1 MCPCPCMRKQ
11 RKNYARRCKLKVT
24 SHAKIER
31 NTSVGACS
39 HKRLFRSI
47 FIPCVQ
53 RTHSTAVNEINV
65 ECPLRHIYELS
76 AWLVTQGCR
85 KPDERPPV
93 PLLPPQRG
101 HRRQDQASLY
111 PSSSLNYYPCQG
123 QSALSMPNFN
133 EASLSDTLQ
142 LVYSY
147 KILWET
153 GSLIPFYI
161 GHYYNNQSSHQW
173 LLLLRK
179 KLPISLI

>member
-1 MCPCPCMRKQ
+1 MIGSLLTNHGFYFWR
-11 RKNYARRCKLKVT
+11 
-24 SHAKIER
+24 HAA
-31 NTSVGACS
+31 NA
-39 HKRLFRSI
+39 L
-47 FIPCVQ
+47 
-53 RTHSTAVNEINV
+53 
-65 ECPLRHIYELS
+65 
-76 AWLVTQGCR
+76 
-85 KPDERPPV
+85 
-93 PLLPPQRG
+93 
-101 HRRQDQASLY
+101 LY
-111 PSSSLNYYPCQG
+111 PSSAAAWAQMTGASFSVPFFRRSVGTGDRIKLLCTLFPPQCELNYYPCQG

>member
-1 MCPCPCMRKQ
+1 MPHSFFHILFLCLGTILIFGIPSPC
-11 RKNYARRCKLKVT
+11 
-24 SHAKIER
+24 
-31 NTSVGACS
+31 
-39 HKRLFRSI
+39 
-47 FIPCVQ
+47 
-53 RTHSTAVNEINV
+53 
-65 ECPLRHIYELS
+65 LS
-76 AWLVTQGCR
+76 CALGISY
-85 KPDERPPV
+85 PFRPPY
-93 PLLPPQRG
+93 PFSRCAPDISCTFRP
-101 HRRQDQASLY
+101 LY
-111 PSSSLNYYPCQG
+111 PFSRLNYYPCQG

-153 GSLIPFYI
+153 GYLIPFYI

>member
-1 MCPCPCMRKQ
+1 MRRTANSFCILFPASTWAQ
-11 RKNYARRCKLKVT
+11 MTGASFSVPFFRL
-24 SHAKIER
+24 
-31 NTSVGACS
+31 SVGTGDRGKLVCALKPRCGAL
-39 HKRLFRSI
+39 HTRFDDYTPR
-47 FIPCVQ
+47 
-53 RTHSTAVNEINV
+53 NEI
-65 ECPLRHIYELS
+65 
-76 AWLVTQGCR
+76 
-85 KPDERPPV
+85 
-93 PLLPPQRG
+93 
-101 HRRQDQASLY
+101 
-111 PSSSLNYYPCQG
+111 NYYPCQG

-173 LLLLRK
+173 LLLLRN

>member
-1 MCPCPCMRKQ
+1 MTGASFSVPFF
-11 RKNYARRCKLKVT
+11 RR
-24 SHAKIER
+24 
-31 NTSVGACS
+31 SVGTGDRGKLLC
-39 HKRLFRSI
+39 
-47 FIPCVQ
+47 
-53 RTHSTAVNEINV
+53 T
-65 ECPLRHIYELS
+65 
-76 AWLVTQGCR
+76 
-85 KPDERPPV
+85 
-93 PLLPPQRG
+93 LLPPQRG
-101 HRRQDQASLY
+101 HRGQEQTSLY
-111 PSSSLNYYPCQG
+111 PSSASTWAQEIESSFSVPILPPQRELNYYPCQG

>member
-1 MCPCPCMRKQ
+1 MRRTPRYEIRLAAFYADNLMNSVAHCVGFYLRDIVEEKCRLRPACRKLPGLNRGKTRITPRLSETSGAQQ
-11 RKNYARRCKLKVT
+11 RKNKNYAPL
-24 SHAKIER
+24 
-31 NTSVGACS
+31 VG
-39 HKRLFRSI
+39 I
-47 FIPCVQ
+47 
-53 RTHSTAVNEINV
+53 
-65 ECPLRHIYELS
+65 
-76 AWLVTQGCR
+76 
-85 KPDERPPV
+85 
-93 PLLPPQRG
+93 
-101 HRRQDQASLY
+101 
-111 PSSSLNYYPCQG
+111 NYYPCQG

-153 GSLIPFYI
+153 SSLIPFYI

>member
-1 MCPCPCMRKQ
+1 MEDFIFFSPLMPT
-11 RKNYARRCKLKVT
+11 LF
-24 SHAKIER
+24 
-31 NTSVGACS
+31 
-39 HKRLFRSI
+39 KRLGYHGFFLPLIPTLFKCRGYHGFFLSLIPTFFMRRGYHGFFLSLIPTLSI
-47 FIPCVQ
+47 
-53 RTHSTAVNEINV
+53 
-65 ECPLRHIYELS
+65 
-76 AWLVTQGCR
+76 
-85 KPDERPPV
+85 
-93 PLLPPQRG
+93 
-101 HRRQDQASLY
+101 
-111 PSSSLNYYPCQG
+111 NYYPCQG

>member
-1 MCPCPCMRKQ
+1 MDDFIFFSPLMPTLFKCLGYHGFFLSLIPTFSKQ
-11 RKNYARRCKLKVT
+11 RGYFSFFLPLIPTFSKRRGYFSFFLSLIPT
-24 SHAKIER
+24 
-31 NTSVGACS
+31 
-39 HKRLFRSI
+39 FSI
-47 FIPCVQ
+47 
-53 RTHSTAVNEINV
+53 
-65 ECPLRHIYELS
+65 
-76 AWLVTQGCR
+76 
-85 KPDERPPV
+85 
-93 PLLPPQRG
+93 
-101 HRRQDQASLY
+101 
-111 PSSSLNYYPCQG
+111 NYYPCQG

>member
-1 MCPCPCMRKQ
+1 M
-11 RKNYARRCKLKVT
+11 
-24 SHAKIER
+24 
-31 NTSVGACS
+31 GACAQIAVFTFAYAANALLCLYS
-39 HKRLFRSI
+39 VAAWAQEIGTSFSVPFFR
-47 FIPCVQ
+47 V
-53 RTHSTAVNEINV
+53 
-65 ECPLRHIYELS
+65 
-76 AWLVTQGCR
+76 
-85 KPDERPPV
+85 
-93 PLLPPQRG
+93 
-101 HRRQDQASLY
+101 
-111 PSSSLNYYPCQG
+111 NYYPCQG

>member
-1 MCPCPCMRKQ
+1 MFITTLFLSIICSLRGIIASIRPLCPAHDNLRGIITSICLLCPAHDNLRGIT
-11 RKNYARRCKLKVT
+11 A
-24 SHAKIER
+24 
-31 NTSVGACS
+31 
-39 HKRLFRSI
+39 SI
-47 FIPCVQ
+47 
-53 RTHSTAVNEINV
+53 
-65 ECPLRHIYELS
+65 CPLY
-76 AWLVTQGCR
+76 
-85 KPDERPPV
+85 PV
-93 PLLPPQRG
+93 
-101 HRRQDQASLY
+101 HTI
-111 PSSSLNYYPCQG
+111 NYYPCQG
-123 QSALSMPNFN
+123 QLALSMPNFN

>member
-1 MCPCPCMRKQ
+1 MNLWALQ
-11 RKNYARRCKLKVT
+11 DFFLKNCIFFDTISFCCFAQVRHCIFVSFFLYIILPIIFYDK
-24 SHAKIER
+24 R
-31 NTSVGACS
+31 NRPPGCS
-39 HKRLFRSI
+39 HVSMGLITAKSLSVPRCSDIAGAYFSRISCCAPPFR
-47 FIPCVQ
+47 
-53 RTHSTAVNEINV
+53 
-65 ECPLRHIYELS
+65 
-76 AWLVTQGCR
+76 
-85 KPDERPPV
+85 
-93 PLLPPQRG
+93 
-101 HRRQDQASLY
+101 
-111 PSSSLNYYPCQG
+111 LNYYPCQG

>member
-1 MCPCPCMRKQ
+1 MVRSGGFYLRDIVEEKCRLRPACRKLPGLSREKTWSTPRLSGTSGAQQ
-11 RKNYARRCKLKVT
+11 RKNVDYA
-24 SHAKIER
+24 
-31 NTSVGACS
+31 
-39 HKRLFRSI
+39 
-47 FIPCVQ
+47 
-53 RTHSTAVNEINV
+53 
-65 ECPLRHIYELS
+65 PLVRI
-76 AWLVTQGCR
+76 
-85 KPDERPPV
+85 
-93 PLLPPQRG
+93 
-101 HRRQDQASLY
+101 
-111 PSSSLNYYPCQG
+111 NYYPCQG

>member
-1 MCPCPCMRKQ
+1 M
-11 RKNYARRCKLKVT
+11 
-24 SHAKIER
+24 
-31 NTSVGACS
+31 
-39 HKRLFRSI
+39 F
-47 FIPCVQ
+47 
-53 RTHSTAVNEINV
+53 
-65 ECPLRHIYELS
+65 
-76 AWLVTQGCR
+76 
-85 KPDERPPV
+85 
-93 PLLPPQRG
+93 LLAPQRG
-101 HRRQDQASLY
+101 HRRQNQACLY
-111 PSSSLNYYPCQG
+111 PSSATTWAQETGASSSVPFFRLSVGTGDRNKLLCTLLPPQRELNYYPCQG

-153 GSLIPFYI
+153 GSLIPFCI

>member
-1 MCPCPCMRKQ
+1 MWSVLCDTFMNWVHGSQ
-11 RKNYARRCKLKVT
+11 RRAAVDPTNACHRHSGIYNSLVIPSGFHNLGISNKT
-24 SHAKIER
+24 SF
-31 NTSVGACS
+31 S
-39 HKRLFRSI
+39 
-47 FIPCVQ
+47 
-53 RTHSTAVNEINV
+53 
-65 ECPLRHIYELS
+65 Y
-76 AWLVTQGCR
+76 
-85 KPDERPPV
+85 
-93 PLLPPQRG
+93 PQTF
-101 HRRQDQASLY
+101 
-111 PSSSLNYYPCQG
+111 LNYYPCQG

-153 GSLIPFYI
+153 GSLIPFCI